1 MTATLASLAAPPN
14 IKSRVLLRDVVR
26 ATWVL
31 HRTMFVSVFLVMVG
45 AGAAILVGHASSS
58 RTSLSGFIQH
68 GCAFGAQVGACDR
81 YRKAIAS
88 DVVVFHGIVIAI
100 SVLPILIGVF
110 VGAPLLSRERESGT
124 FRFAW
129 TQEVGRSRLTWVQ
142 LAAVVAIVAVG
153 TSALGALL
161 GSYSHG
167 LEMANLDSRWEPGL
181 FDATWL
187 TLPAFSVLAV
197 ATGALVGAAIGRV
210 VAAMAVTA
218 AVLAGLVLGFF
229 LFLEHLVI
237 GVGGLATSR
246 LSPYGLGVGSLGLP
260 SADASSSPQGSWL
273 IRGWFG
279 SVDGGAI
286 SAAARRT
293 IEGGV
298 YANNLPVDF
307 DPTQWLTI
315 HHFAYWVAYQPSSS
329 FWPFQIALLV
339 PLALLT
345 AAASLVAVHHLR
357 RG

>member
-1 MTATLASLAAPPN
+1 MTVTLTSLAAPPN

-31 HRTMFVSVFLVMVG
+31 HRTMFVNLFLVMVG

-68 GCAFGAQVGACDR
+68 GCGFGGDGACDR

-110 VGAPLLSRERESGT
+110 VGAPLLSREKESGT

-161 GSYSHG
+161 GAYAHG
-167 LEMANLDSRWEPGL
+167 FEVADLDSRWEPGL

-197 ATGALVGAAIGRV
+197 ATGALVGAVMGRV

-218 AVLAGLVLGFF
+218 AVLAGFVLGFF
-229 LFLEHLVI
+229 LFLEHLII
-237 GVGGLATSR
+237 GVGGLATPR

-260 SADASSSPQGSWL
+260 STHASGSPQGSWL

-293 IEGGV
+293 IEAGV
-298 YANNLPVDF
+298 YANNLPIDF
-307 DPTQWLTI
+307 NPTKWLTI

-339 PLALLT
+339 LLALLT
-345 AAASLVAVHHLR
+345 AAASLVAVRHLR